1 MSYTSITHYYT
12 LHPYYTLLHTTHIMR
27 YVMCVFN
34 VRASSWTAKAA
45 HSRKAEAPSYRGCP
59 SPLRSFGA
67 APLTTTK
74 LKTQAKLRDRCS
86 DLLAGQ
92 TTIKLRRTTLTC
104 LIIIVFD
111 QFAIFAKS
119 VRVWQT
125 LRGDWFSYT
134 LCHACYLCLT
144 QEWRQT
150 TNTLIFVICF
160 LHLNQKRDII

>member
-1 MSYTSITHYYT
+1 MVRSIYVTGMVRYKHLPYHTSIYHTSIYHGGTYYLPICHTHTILPNTYYHAACSKKPAVT
-12 LHPYYTLLHTTHIMR
+12 CYLNIHTCITYLPLHTHPLCH
-27 YVMCVFN
+27 VHHKSVFN

-92 TTIKLRRTTLTC
+92 T
-104 LIIIVFD
+104 
-111 QFAIFAKS
+111 QS
-119 VRVWQT
+119 
-125 LRGDWFSYT
+125 SYVER
-134 LCHACYLCLT
+134 L
-144 QEWRQT
+144 
-150 TNTLIFVICF
+150 
-160 LHLNQKRDII
+160 

>member
-1 MSYTSITHYYT
+1 MMVPITFLYVIPISCYLTFTHT
-12 LHPYYTLLHTTHIMR
+12 LYALLLHASLHTHASCHLHH
-27 YVMCVFN
+27 VTCVFN

-74 LKTQAKLRDRCS
+74 LKTQAKLRDRCY

-119 VRVWQT
+119 VRV
-125 LRGDWFSYT
+125 
-134 LCHACYLCLT
+134 
-144 QEWRQT
+144 
-150 TNTLIFVICF
+150 
-160 LHLNQKRDII
+160 

>member
-1 MSYTSITHYYT
+1 MVVHITFLYVIPISHYLTFTHT
-12 LHPYYTLLHTTHIMR
+12 LYALLLHASLHTPASCHMR
-27 YVMCVFN
+27 HVICIFN

-74 LKTQAKLRDRCS
+74 LKMQTKLRDRYS
-86 DLLAGQ
+86 DLLAEQ

-119 VRVWQT
+119 VRV
-125 LRGDWFSYT
+125 
-134 LCHACYLCLT
+134 
-144 QEWRQT
+144 
-150 TNTLIFVICF
+150 
-160 LHLNQKRDII
+160 

>member
-1 MSYTSITHYYT
+1 MVRHVYVTGMVRYKPLLCHTSMYNGGTYYLPITHFLTSHALYT
-12 LHPYYTLLHTTHIMR
+12 LHYVMSSFYMR
-27 YVMCVFN
+27 YIHHVICVFN

-74 LKTQAKLRDRCS
+74 LQIKAKLRDRCS

-111 QFAIFAKS
+111 RIAIFAKS
-119 VRVWQT
+119 VRV
-125 LRGDWFSYT
+125 
-134 LCHACYLCLT
+134 
-144 QEWRQT
+144 
-150 TNTLIFVICF
+150 
-160 LHLNQKRDII
+160 

>member
-1 MSYTSITHYYT
+1 MLPS
-12 LHPYYTLLHTTHIMR
+12 YYTLLHTTYIMHHIMR
-27 YVMCVFN
+27 YVTCVFN

-74 LKTQAKLRDRCS
+74 LKTQAKLRDHCS

-111 QFAIFAKS
+111 RIAIFAES

-125 LRGDWFSYT
+125 LKWYWFSCT
-134 LCHACYLCLT
+134 LCHACYYMFYVTYVLRKNGDRPLT
-144 QEWRQT
+144 REI
-150 TNTLIFVICF
+150 LLSVFCI
-160 LHLNQKRDII
+160 

>member
-1 MSYTSITHYYT
+1 MVVHITF
-12 LHPYYTLLHTTHIMR
+12 LLHASLHHTSSYALH
-27 YVMCVFN
+27 YVMSSSYMRHITCITYVFN

-74 LKTQAKLRDRCS
+74 LQIQARLRNRCS

-111 QFAIFAKS
+111 RIAIFAKS

-125 LRGDWFSYT
+125 LRGDWFSCM
-134 LCHACYLCLT
+134 LCHARYVRFTFFHVL
-144 QEWRQT
+144 RK
-150 TNTLIFVICF
+150 NGDRPLI
-160 LHLNQKRDII
+160 R

>member
-12 LHPYYTLLHTTHIMR
+12 LHPHYTLLHTTYVMHHVMR
-27 YVMCVFN
+27 YVMCIFN

-74 LKTQAKLRDRCS
+74 LKTWAKLWDRCS

-111 QFAIFAKS
+111 QIAIFAKS

-125 LRGDWFSYT
+125 LRGDWFSCT
-134 LCHACYLCLT
+134 LCHARYLHFTFL
-144 QEWRQT
+144 RVLRK
-150 TNTLIFVICF
+150 NGDRPLI
-160 LHLNQKRDII
+160 R

>member
-1 MSYTSITHYYT
+1 MVLVWYGTGMVLVWCKVVLGGTGMVCYNHLLCHTPLLHATIRYLPTTRSYTLPISC
-12 LHPYYTLLHTTHIMR
+12 IMLC
-27 YVMCVFN
+27 VTSCVTCVFN

-74 LKTQAKLRDRCS
+74 LKMQAKLRDRCS

-111 QFAIFAKS
+111 RIAIFAES
-119 VRVWQT
+119 VRV
-125 LRGDWFSYT
+125 
-134 LCHACYLCLT
+134 
-144 QEWRQT
+144 
-150 TNTLIFVICF
+150 
-160 LHLNQKRDII
+160 

>member
-1 MSYTSITHYYT
+1 MVRYNLFYGILPICHTYIMLPNIHTYIICTPITRFLASHASCYMHHVT
-12 LHPYYTLLHTTHIMR
+12 
-27 YVMCVFN
+27 CVFN

-74 LKTQAKLRDRCS
+74 IQMQAKLRDRCS

-119 VRVWQT
+119 VRV
-125 LRGDWFSYT
+125 
-134 LCHACYLCLT
+134 
-144 QEWRQT
+144 
-150 TNTLIFVICF
+150 
-160 LHLNQKRDII
+160 

>member
-1 MSYTSITHYYT
+1 MVRYTPLLCHTSIYHGGTYYLPICHTHTILPNTYYHAACSKKPAVT
-12 LHPYYTLLHTTHIMR
+12 CIDMLNIMSSS
-27 YVMCVFN
+27 YMCHKSVFN

-111 QFAIFAKS
+111 QFAIFAES
-119 VRVWQT
+119 VRV
-125 LRGDWFSYT
+125 
-134 LCHACYLCLT
+134 
-144 QEWRQT
+144 
-150 TNTLIFVICF
+150 
-160 LHLNQKRDII
+160 